1 MSLGDDAPSAL
12 LDHEAQAILQD
23 LQALRE
29 RIAVA
34 WGERAVMLSAAEQ
47 KAIQREVHETCDFLS
62 DLTRLR

>member
-1 MSLGDDAPSAL
+1 MSLGDQAPGAL
-12 LDHEAQAILQD
+12 LDPEAQAILED

-47 KAIQREVHETCDFLS
+47 KAIQREVQKTCDFLS